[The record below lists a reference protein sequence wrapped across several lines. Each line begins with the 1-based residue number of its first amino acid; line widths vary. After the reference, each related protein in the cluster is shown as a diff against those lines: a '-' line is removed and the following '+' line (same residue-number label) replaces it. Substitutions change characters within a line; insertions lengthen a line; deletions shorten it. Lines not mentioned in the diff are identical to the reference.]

1 MRFAEVAVDAPVGP
15 GQTFSYSVPPS
26 AQVGVGQLVAV
37 PFGRRRLHGVV
48 FALSDSPQ
56 VPDTRELTSVDDD
69 VPALTGTQLDLASWI
84 SEYYICSLFEAAQT
98 MLPPGRRAR
107 LRAYYSAGD
116 GVGDAEMLSLPTLQ
130 ARVLKYLKR
139 RREVAET
146 RVVASLGPGASGA
159 LRRLERRGLVAR
171 ADRRSAPSVTHK
183 LRRMVSL
190 SSSRPEVDLGK
201 APKQAA
207 LLERLTES
215 GATMALS
222 EANGEYGAA
231 AVKALAKKGVIESY
245 DVRVERDPLG
255 GLDLP
260 TAPAVTLTATQEKA
274 TAEIRRAVSGGRRTR
289 RRFLLEGVTGS
300 GKTEVYLEAV
310 RHCLQIG
317 RRAIVLV
324 PEIALTHQT
333 VERFSSRFPG
343 RVAVIHSGLT
353 AGQRFDQWHRVR
365 EGRYGVVVGSRG
377 AVFAPQPDLGLIVL
391 DEEHEWTYK
400 QQDAVPRY
408 HARDV
413 AIKLGE
419 LTGAAVVLGSA
430 TPALE
435 TRYRA
440 TRGALRPLLLPT
452 RVSAGARRQG
462 RTPPPAAMAPVQT
475 VDMRRE
481 LREGHAGIFSR
492 PLTDALERTLDSG
505 GQAIL
510 FLNRRGSAPYLQCR
524 GCGQGLQ
531 CRSCDTPTAYHRDL
545 GVLLCHY
552 CGTRRRPPAQC
563 PGCLAYR
570 LSYFGIGTKAVVD
583 EVERLFPGTPVLRWD
598 RDAVTSPGQH
608 MAMLEHFRSGEAP
621 VLVGTQMIAK
631 GLHFPGVTL
640 VGVVLADVGLN
651 APDFRAGERAFQ
663 VLCQVAGRAGRG
675 PRRGR
680 VIVQTYRP
688 ENYAIRAAASQD
700 YRRFFAQEMAQRRE
714 QGNPPYANLI
724 RLMNVHTNAAL
735 CEREALR
742 LGDQLNAERDASG
755 HAEVEVLG
763 PTPAYPSR
771 LRGRYRWQILL
782 RGSNPRVLL
791 EDVRLPRAWTVDVD
805 PLGPA

>member
-15 GQTFSYSVPPS
+15 GQTFTYSVPPS
-26 AQVGVGQLVAV
+26 AQLGVGRLVAV
-37 PFGRRRLHGVV
+37 PFGPRRLQGVV
-48 FALSDSPQ
+48 FAMSDAPQ
-56 VPDTRELTSVDDD
+56 VPDTRDLVSVDEEVPPLTS
-69 VPALTGTQLDLASWI
+69 TQLELASWM
-84 SEYYICSLFEAAQT
+84 SGYYLCSLFDAAQA

-107 LRAYYSAGD
+107 LRAYFSPTDAAGD
-116 GVGDAEMLSLPTLQ
+116 ADASSLPALQ
-130 ARVLKYLKR
+130 GRVLAYLR
-139 RREVAET
+139 RRGEVAEA
-146 RVVASLGPGASGA
+146 RVVAAFGPDASGA
-159 LRRLERRGLVAR
+159 LRRLERRGLAAR
-171 ADRRSAPSVTHK
+171 ADRRSAPTVTHK
-183 LRRMVSL
+183 FRRMVRL
-190 SSSRPEVDLGK
+190 SASRPEADLGK

-207 LLERLTES
+207 LLERLR
-215 GATMALS
+215 ATGEPMALS
-222 EANGEYGAA
+222 DANREYGAG
-231 AVKALAKKGVIESY
+231 AVRALLSKGVIESY
-245 DVRVERDPLG
+245 DERVDRDPLG

-274 TAEIRRAVSGGRRTR
+274 AAEIRRAASGAGGAR

-300 GKTEVYLEAV
+300 GKTEVYLEAA
-310 RHCLQIG
+310 RHCLQVG
-317 RRAIVLV
+317 KRAIVLV

-365 EGRYGVVVGSRG
+365 EGRYGIVVGSRG
-377 AVFAPQPDLGLIVL
+377 AVFAPQPDLGLVVL

-400 QQDAVPRY
+400 QHDSAPRY

-413 AIKLGE
+413 ALKLAD
-419 LTGAAVVLGSA
+419 LTGAGVILGSA

-435 TRYRA
+435 TRHMA
-440 TRGALRPLLLPT
+440 LRGEARPLLLPT
-452 RVSAGARRQG
+452 RVSAGRRG
-462 RTPPPAAMAPVQT
+462 AAASPGAMAPVQV

-481 LREGHAGIFSR
+481 LREGHAGAFSR
-492 PLTDALERTLDSG
+492 PLTDALGRALEDG
-505 GQAIL
+505 GQTIL
-510 FLNRRGSAPYLQCR
+510 FLNRRGSASYLQCR
-524 GCGQGLQ
+524 GCGRNLK
-531 CRSCDTPTAYHRDL
+531 CRGCDTPTAYHRDL
-545 GVLLCHY
+545 KMLLCHY
-552 CGTRRRPPAQC
+552 CGVRRRPPGQC
-563 PGCLAYR
+563 PACRSYR
-570 LSYFGIGTKAVVD
+570 LSYFGIGSKAVVD
-583 EVERLFPGTPVLRWD
+583 EVERLFPGTPTIRWD
-598 RDAVTSPGQH
+598 RDAAVRPGQH
-608 MAMLEHFRSGEAP
+608 AALLERFRSGEAR

-675 PRRGR
+675 ARRGR

-688 ENYAIRAAASQD
+688 ENYAVRAAASQD
-700 YRRFFAQEMAQRRE
+700 YRRFFAQEMAHRRE
-714 QGNPPYANLI
+714 QGNPPYASLI

-742 LGDQLNAERDASG
+742 LADQLTAERDASG

-782 RGSNPRVLL
+782 RGPNPRVLL
-791 EDVRLPRAWTVDVD
+791 EDARLPRAWTIDVD
-805 PLGPA
+805 PLGMG

>member
-1 MRFAEVAVDAPVGP
+1 MRFAEVAVDAPFGP
-15 GQTFSYSVPPS
+15 GQTFTYSVPPS
-26 AQVGVGQLVAV
+26 QHVGVGQLVGV
-37 PFGRRRLHGVV
+37 PFGPRRLQGVV
-48 FALSDSPQ
+48 FALSDAPQ
-56 VPDTRELTSVDDD
+56 VPDTRDLVSVDED
-69 VPALTGTQLDLASWI
+69 VPALTSTQLDLAAWMSG
-84 SEYYICSLFEAAQT
+84 YYICSLFEAAQT

-107 LRAYYSAGD
+107 LKAYFSALDGD
-116 GVGDAEMLSLPTLQ
+116 VDTQSLPALQ
-130 ARVLKYLKR
+130 GRVLAYLHR
-139 RREVAET
+139 RGEVAEA
-146 RVVASLGPGASGA
+146 RVVAAFGPGASGA
-159 LRRLERRGLVAR
+159 LRRLERKGLVAR

-183 LRRMVSL
+183 MRRMVRL
-190 SSSRPEVDLGK
+190 SAARPEVELSN
-201 APKQAA
+201 APRQSA
-207 LLERLTES
+207 LLERLVAS
-215 GATMALS
+215 GGPMPLS
-222 EANGEYGAA
+222 EANLGYGAS
-231 AVKALAKKGVIESY
+231 AVKSLVKKGVVETY

-260 TAPAVTLTATQEKA
+260 TAPAVTMTMTQEKA
-274 TAEIRRAVSGGRRTR
+274 AAEIRRASSGARGAR

-300 GKTEVYLEAV
+300 GKTEVYLDAV

-317 RRAIVLV
+317 KRAIVLV

-400 QQDAVPRY
+400 QHDAAPRY

-413 AIKLGE
+413 ALKLGE
-419 LTGAAVVLGSA
+419 LTGAPVILGSA

-435 TRYRA
+435 TRHKA
-440 TRGALRPLLLPT
+440 LRGEIRPLLLPT
-452 RVSAGARRQG
+452 RVSAGG
-462 RTPPPAAMAPVQT
+462 RGGDGASSPKAMARVQI

-481 LREGHAGIFSR
+481 LREGHTGTFSR
-492 PLTDALERTLDSG
+492 ALADALGRSLEDG
-505 GQAIL
+505 GQTIL
-510 FLNRRGSAPYLQCR
+510 FLNRRGSASYLQCR
-524 GCGQGLQ
+524 GCGQDLK
-531 CRSCDTPTAYHRDL
+531 CRGCDTPTAYHRDIGL
-545 GVLLCHY
+545 LLCHY
-552 CGTRRRPPAQC
+552 CGARRKPPTQC
-563 PGCLAYR
+563 PACMSYR

-583 EVERLFPGTPVLRWD
+583 EVERLFPGTPILRWD
-598 RDAVTSPGQH
+598 RDAVTRPGQH
-608 MAMLEHFRSGEAP
+608 MALLERFRSGEAP

-700 YRRFFAQEMAQRRE
+700 SRRFFAREMAHRRE
-714 QGNPPYANLI
+714 QGNPPYAGLI

-742 LGDQLNAERDASG
+742 LAEQLGAERDASG

-782 RGSNPRVLL
+782 RGPNPRVLL
-791 EDVRLPRAWTVDVD
+791 KDVRLPRAWTIDVD
-805 PLGPA
+805 PLGSA

>member
-26 AQVGVGQLVAV
+26 ERVGVGQLVAV
-37 PFGRRRLHGVV
+37 PFGRRRLQGVV
-48 FALSDSPQ
+48 FALSGSPQ
-56 VPDTRELTSVDDD
+56 VHDIRELISVDDD
-69 VPALTGTQLDLASWI
+69 VPALTITQLDMASWM
-84 SEYYICSLFEAAQT
+84 SEYYICSLFEAVQT

-107 LRAYYSAGD
+107 LRAYYSARD
-116 GVGDAEMLSLPTLQ
+116 DVGDAEVLSLPALQ

-146 RVVASLGPGASGA
+146 RVVASLGPGASRA
-159 LRRLERRGLVAR
+159 LRQLERRGLAAR

-183 LRRMVSL
+183 LRRMVRL
-190 SSSRPEVDLGK
+190 SSSRPEVDLSR
-201 APKQAA
+201 APRQAA
-207 LLERLTES
+207 LLERLAES
-215 GATMALS
+215 GAPMSLS
-222 EANGEYGAA
+222 EANSEYGAA
-231 AVKALAKKGVIESY
+231 AVKALAKKGVIGSY

-400 QQDAVPRY
+400 QHDAVPRY

-452 RVSAGARRQG
+452 RVSAGGPRRG
-462 RTPPPAAMAPVQT
+462 RRPAPAAMAPVQV

-481 LREGHAGIFSR
+481 LREGYAGIFSR
-492 PLTDALERTLDSG
+492 PLADALERTLDGG

-531 CRSCDTPTAYHRDL
+531 CRSCDTPAAYHRDL
-545 GVLLCHY
+545 GMLLCHY
-552 CGTRRRPPAQC
+552 CGARRRPPAQC

-570 LSYFGIGTKAVVD
+570 LSYFGTGTKAVVD
-583 EVERLFPGTPVLRWD
+583 EVERLFPGTPALRWD
-598 RDAVTSPGQH
+598 RDAVGSPGQH
-608 MAMLEHFRSGEAP
+608 MAMLERFRSGEAP

-675 PRRGR
+675 ARRGR
-680 VIVQTYRP
+680 VVVQTYRP
-688 ENYAIRAAASQD
+688 DNYAIRAAASQD
-700 YRRFFAQEMAQRRE
+700 YRRFFAQEMAHRRE
-714 QGNPPYANLI
+714 QGNPPYSSLI

-742 LGDQLNAERDASG
+742 LAEQLGAERDASG